1 MTLFMENI
9 FFKGQVLWSMIDAN
23 RHLRHSAYSDL
34 CTQARSNLMSIIGL
48 SINSCAKFGIA
59 PILFR
64 EETIFHRE
72 IKMDE
77 EIYVTV
83 EMTKHNLTNNRF
95 SITQTVYKND
105 GTKSATVN
113 VDGAWLDLKTR
124 KLTNL
129 PSEIVQL
136 FNKIPK
142 HESYLEE

>member
-1 MTLFMENI
+1 MDNI
-9 FFKGQVLWSMIDAN
+9 FYKGQVLWSMIDAN

-34 CTQARSNLMSIIGL
+34 CTQARSNLMNTIGL
-48 SINSCAKFGIA
+48 SIAECAKYGIA

-83 EMTKHNLTNNRF
+83 EMTKHNKVNNRF
-95 SITQTVYKND
+95 SITHIVYKAD

-113 VDGAWLDLKTR
+113 VDGAWFDLKSR
-124 KLTNL
+124 KLTAL
-129 PSEIVQL
+129 PETVVSLI
-136 FNKIPK
+136 KRIPK
-142 HESYLEE
+142 SESFIEE

>member
-1 MTLFMENI
+1 MEKI

-34 CTQARSNLMSIIGL
+34 CTQARSNLMAQIGL
-48 SINSCAKFGIA
+48 SVNECAKFGIA

-83 EMTKHNLTNNRF
+83 EMTKHHLENNRF
-95 SITQTVYKND
+95 SITHVVYKKD

-113 VDGAWLDLKTR
+113 VDGAWFDLKTR
-124 KLTNL
+124 KLIAL
-129 PSEIVQL
+129 PIEIL
-136 FNKIPK
+136 PLLNEIPK
-142 HESYLEE
+142 HEMFIEE

>member
-1 MTLFMENI
+1 MENI
-9 FFKGQVLWSMIDAN
+9 FYKGQVLWSMIDSN

-34 CTQARSNLMSIIGL
+34 CTQARSNLMNTIGL
-48 SINSCAKFGIA
+48 SIAECAKYGIA

-83 EMTKHNLTNNRF
+83 EMTKHNKTNNRF
-95 SITQTVYKND
+95 SITHIVYKAD

-113 VDGAWLDLKTR
+113 VDGAWFDLKSR
-124 KLTNL
+124 KLTAL
-129 PSEIVQL
+129 PETVVSLIER
-136 FNKIPK
+136 IPK
-142 HESYLEE
+142 SESFIEE